1 LYKQYKERKKTIKKL
16 WERDPSVHSPKSEV
30 LHTPKDT
37 WQFLKL
43 FSDNNGFK
51 FLVHDF
57 DNSEEDFSRAKIV
70 ANARKVFDEAKK
82 KGTIPDTLLTRF
94 NAFAFNKKPT
104 WFTWETGKD
113 EKIYLGWSCKELV
126 EWCNNP
132 VNKDV
137 HPFRDARYLDKM
149 ITPFKHCIEV
159 RKGKLVTLF
168 NQVIHTK
175 LKGKFEVTPVNLNKA
190 TFLTDVNV
198 FQSGLMYLFSP
209 FLEIA
214 DLNKEYRVEIAFKT
228 EKVANYRLKV
238 ITITHHNSLPNKR
251 SNDEDLLKGDLQE
264 AKERFRNL
272 CNWSIEAKF
281 DDGFKRV
288 HVLNDNPNTPT
299 IEPIE
304 KSEVGFTHVL
314 SFY

>member
-1 LYKQYKERKKTIKKL
+1 MTLTKQNSDYISYGFSKMKTKE
-16 WERDPSVHSPKSEV
+16 D
-30 LHTPKDT
+30 
-37 WQFLKL
+37 
-43 FSDNNGFK
+43 
-51 FLVHDF
+51 FLVLVNYAKGLILSNPF
-57 DNSEEDFSRAKIV
+57 SSEWNRMEWDLIRYDDGVLDSD
-70 ANARKVFDEAKK
+70 ARTPFKK
-82 KGTIPDTLLTRF
+82 KPI
-94 NAFAFNKKPT
+94 
-104 WFTWETGKD
+104 WFTWETGKN

-126 EWCNNP
+126 DWCNNP

-159 RKGKLVTLF
+159 RKGKLDRLF
-168 NQVIHTK
+168 NQVIDRQ
-175 LKGKFEVTPVNLNKA
+175 LKEKFEVTYFNLNKA

-214 DLNKEYRVEIAFKT
+214 DDNKEYRVEIAFKT
-228 EKVANYRLKV
+228 EKVANYRLKI

-251 SNDEDLLKGDLQE
+251 SDDEDLLKGDLNE

-288 HVLNDNPNTPT
+288 HILNDNPNVPK
-299 IEPIE
+299 IETIE